1 MSKLRVLIADDESP
15 ARTKMLRLL
24 STFDDVE
31 VVNVSSNGQDA
42 LDNLRLLR
50 PDLAFLDIEMPGL
63 TGLQVAEQLGEDL
76 PTRIVFATAYNEH
89 AIRAF
94 ELHAIDY
101 LLKPFG
107 EERLR
112 QTLDRVSRSDG
123 PSVARV
129 KQSLAELTEPDSAH
143 LNKLPVPTADRFRLI
158 DYNEILSIEVEERC
172 TTIYTR
178 DKSYTLTTTLDALE
192 KKLPANQFV
201 RISRSILVNMHEI
214 KEIVL
219 WFSNRYKIVLS
230 NGREVISSREK
241 SRQLKQLLKF

>member
-1 MSKLRVLIADDESP
+1 MAKLRVLIADDESP
-15 ARTKMLRLL
+15 ARAKMLRLL
-24 STFDDVE
+24 GSFDDVE

-63 TGLQVAEQLGEDL
+63 TGLQVAEQLDDDL

-112 QTLDRVSRSDG
+112 QTLDRVGRTES
-123 PSVARV
+123 PSPTRL
-129 KQSLAELTEPDSAH
+129 KQSLAELDRPDPAH
-143 LNKLPVPTADRFRLI
+143 LNKLPVPTADRYRLL
-158 DYNEILSIEVEERC
+158 DYSDILSIEVEDR
-172 TTIYTR
+172 TTVVHTR
-178 DKSYTLTTTLDALE
+178 DKAYTLTTSLDALE
-192 KKLPANQFV
+192 KKLPPAQFV
-201 RISRSILVNMHEI
+201 RISRSILINMNEI
-214 KEIVL
+214 REIVL

-230 NGREVISSREK
+230 NGREVVSSRER
-241 SRQLKQLLKF
+241 SRQLKQLLKI